1 MRSPRN
7 NRELRRAV
15 RNPRA
20 TTCKP
25 RRALARGISAALQR
39 PMQMRRILVAVIA
52 VVGVGCVEPAAPAD
66 DANDGLDGFVAEL
79 SPAAQSAVEALRAT
93 HAEARGVTWDVSG
106 DNSFASDWI
115 VQTPL
120 AAYWGQPAGA
130 LPLVTSCAG
139 DAACDPDFD
148 LRACASQADCTF
160 GGTCTAVAATVV
172 QPGQL
177 ARKLCVGHSDAMY
190 DQIYNLLVTAQSS
203 IEISTLTPPDGR
215 FEAAV
220 RNAITFIGDR
230 DVRIR
235 VIFGA
240 VIGDDS
246 RGTADVL
253 HSLTRDL
260 GATSHARVAVGEIRD
275 GPLSWD
281 HAKVIAVDGATA
293 IVGGHNMWT
302 RHYLASAPVHDLSM
316 QVTGSA
322 AAQAAHFVDALW
334 RHTCTPPVDFGSYSE
349 ISGDGGCDETPL
361 PAPAAGTGSAHVI
374 TVGRLGA
381 LGDNAADDAILALVN
396 GAHTSLRLSLQDIG
410 PVGAGADW
418 PQPYLQA
425 LAAAV
430 ERGVD
435 IQLIVTNLSA
445 RPDGLSAG
453 SSSYSNGWTP
463 ADLIAHVNAYASA
476 HSMQV
481 AGDLCG
487 HLHVA
492 ALRQGADDTWPTGAT
507 FANHAKLAIVDD
519 ATFYLGSQNWYPAN
533 LVELGFIVDDAA
545 VTQQLRDG
553 YFTKAWTSSAR
564 DVAACQ

>member
-1 MRSPRN
+1 MRWLLVAMISIGCT
-7 NRELRRAV
+7 E
-15 RNPRA
+15 
-20 TTCKP
+20 
-25 RRALARGISAALQR
+25 SAAT
-39 PMQMRRILVAVIA
+39 
-52 VVGVGCVEPAAPAD
+52 PAGD
-66 DANDGLDGFVAEL
+66 DDLDALVAEL
-79 SPAAQSAVEALRAT
+79 SPAGQSVVASLRDA
-93 HAEARGVTWDVSG
+93 HHEARGVTWDVSR
-106 DNSFASDWI
+106 DNSFAPDWI

-130 LPLVTSCAG
+130 LPIVTTCAG
-139 DAACDPDFD
+139 DARCDPDFD
-148 LRACASQADCTF
+148 LRACDSQADCTF
-160 GGTCTAVAATVV
+160 GGTCTAVAATVA
-172 QPGQL
+172 QPGQV
-177 ARKLCVGHSDAMY
+177 ARKLCVGHSDAIY
-190 DQIYNLLVTAQSS
+190 DQIYALLVTAHSS

-230 DVRIR
+230 DVRVR

-246 RGTADVL
+246 VGTADVL

-260 GATSHARVAVGEIRD
+260 GAAPHVRVAVGEVRD
-275 GPLSWD
+275 GPLTWD

-302 RHYLASAPVHDLSM
+302 RHYLQAAPVHDLSM
-316 QVTGSA
+316 QITGSA
-322 AAQAAHFVDALW
+322 ALHAVHFVDALW
-334 RHTCTPPVDFGSYSE
+334 RHTCTPPLELGSYTE

-361 PAPAAGTGSAHVI
+361 AEPAAATGTAHVI

-381 LGDNAADDAILALVN
+381 LGDNAADDAIVALVDS
-396 GAHTSLRLSLQDIG
+396 AQTSLRLSLQDVG
-410 PVGAGADW
+410 PVGAGAAW
-418 PQPYLQA
+418 PDAYLQA
-425 LAAAV
+425 LAAAI

-435 IQLIVTNLSA
+435 IQIVVTNLSA

-463 ADLIAHVNAYASA
+463 ADLVAHVGAYASA
-476 HSMQV
+476 HAMHV
-481 AGDLCG
+481 ASDLCS

-492 ALRQGADDTWPTGAT
+492 ALRQGADDTWPSGAT
-507 FANHAKLAIVDD
+507 FANHAKLAIADD

-545 VTQQLRDG
+545 ATQQLRDG
-553 YFTKAWTSSAR
+553 YFTKAWTESAR
-564 DVAACQ
+564 DVTCP